1 MPNISDSGKHEHTLV
16 LFDLL
21 QELED
26 RSRARGSC
34 MCILPASLAIFVDG
48 QHVETRVCLY
58 VRGCRN
64 TLDCTDILRKL
75 FEKLNGV
82 NWYVLYG

>member
-1 MPNISDSGKHEHTLV
+1 
-16 LFDLL
+16 
-21 QELED
+21 
-26 RSRARGSC
+26 

-82 NWYVLYG
+82 NW